1 MAHQHED
8 IIKDFREAMAKLVP
22 LAPKEIQEEA
32 QRLADDIEANPLS
45 TIEQIRQALV
55 YVGKKEFPYRKA
67 YEELCA
73 GDEEA
78 RLQKLVL
85 AKLSDEVKEKM
96 EPVVKYGVH
105 ILDFVQSSQCE
116 AALSVEER
124 ATIDREIVAA
134 HDVLNR
140 QCDERA
146 VARKGTYE
154 TLVATWTETESRIQ
168 RMIEVLREMAERNEQ
183 HRDDILARVM
193 ELESG
198 WSMIEPDPTEED
210 VQKDIAYWS
219 GVLSEEGGEGDGEGV

>member
-22 LAPKEIQEEA
+22 LAPKEIQQEA
-32 QRLADDIEANPLS
+32 RQLADDIEANPSS
-45 TIEQIRQALV
+45 TVEQIVQALV
-55 YVGKKEFPYRKA
+55 YIGKKEFPYRKA

-85 AKLSDEVKEKM
+85 AKLDDAVKEKM
-96 EPVVKYGVH
+96 ESVVKYGVH
-105 ILDFVQSSQCE
+105 ILDFVQSSQYE
-116 AALSVEER
+116 LALNADER
-124 ATIDREIVAA
+124 SIVDREIAAA

-154 TLVATWTETESRIQ
+154 TLVAMWTETAARIQ
-168 RMIEVLREMAERNEQ
+168 SMIDVLKGMAERNEQ
-183 HRDDILARVM
+183 YTSDILARVATF
-193 ELESG
+193 EAG

-219 GVLSEEGGEGDGEGV
+219 EVLSEDGNADDSDAS